1 MKPVSRICMIL
12 PKGTVAI
19 KCPED
24 SKTLPRI
31 IAPPGVTLL
40 IIPSDQNNSNLVINN
55 IRIDSILPQSS
66 ENKKLLPKRASNKI
80 LPIEKQNN
88 SSTCSVVDGESFS
101 QRILFDH
108 PNRSYIKEIS
118 YQDVNGEHEHIL
130 YKSDHNLLQT
140 KKSTPNSDESST
152 PEQIHIDL
160 RVDSPPPY
168 ESHISDESSV
178 VIKIGSK
185 KLPKD
190 LSKDTEQINTVYCET
205 PFKVDNI
212 SYAQATSHKLN
223 TDSDLAYIPNNND
236 NNNNSRRNGLYLNE
250 DSIEDLSIKYEA
262 DSSFEFSDSTSRLDA
277 TTVNYD
283 GDFSTL
289 NKICNST
296 SYDDNAWCYSSNED
310 QPKDYSSTSALNE
323 SSDKQDCDKI
333 DFLDPFIENSLSQ
346 ILYYPEK
353 ESSYEER
360 RNFAKSL
367 LSSGSETDRKK
378 VMQDTFWIVEDE
390 PLEASI
396 ITKALD
402 DKNNFTKESENTIH
416 RKSKPSRKYVCH
428 ICGKILKGRWS
439 LRAHIHLHM
448 NVKPYECKY
457 CKKRFTQS
465 SVLKNHIRIHTGE
478 TPYKCQTCGKG
489 FKTLSIMRRHTSKH
503 STERPFKC
511 STCPKAFKSKDDLQ
525 SHKKTHKSGPHSC
538 QYCDITFETRRPLST
553 HIQRRHKDQ
562 KHFTCSICSQAYH
575 SESQLKQH
583 INIHTREHKFN
594 CSICGAAYIW
604 RSGLSAHMRTH
615 SFRIPCEICQV
626 KFTSLKKLETH
637 RLRHSE
643 PYSS

>member
-1 MKPVSRICMIL
+1 MKPIL

-24 SKTLPRI
+24 TKTLQRI

-55 IRIDSILPQSS
+55 IRIDSILPQST
-66 ENKKLLPKRASNKI
+66 ENKKLLPKKTSNKI
-80 LPIEKQNN
+80 LPLDKQNN

-118 YQDVNGEHEHIL
+118 YQDINGEHEHIL
-130 YKSDHNLLQT
+130 YKSDSNLLQT
-140 KKSTPNSDESST
+140 KKSTPNSEESST

-190 LSKDTEQINTVYCET
+190 LSKDTEQINTV
-205 PFKVDNI
+205 
-212 SYAQATSHKLN
+212 
-223 TDSDLAYIPNNND
+223 
-236 NNNNSRRNGLYLNE
+236 
-250 DSIEDLSIKYEA
+250 
-262 DSSFEFSDSTSRLDA
+262 DSTSRLDA

-396 ITKALD
+396 ITNALD
-402 DKNNFTKESENTIH
+402 DKNNFAKESENTIH

-428 ICGKILKGRWS
+428 FI
-439 LRAHIHLHM
+439 
-448 NVKPYECKY
+448 
-457 CKKRFTQS
+457 
-465 SVLKNHIRIHTGE
+465 
-478 TPYKCQTCGKG
+478 
-489 FKTLSIMRRHTSKH
+489 
-503 STERPFKC
+503 
-511 STCPKAFKSKDDLQ
+511 
-525 SHKKTHKSGPHSC
+525 
-538 QYCDITFETRRPLST
+538 
-553 HIQRRHKDQ
+553 
-562 KHFTCSICSQAYH
+562 
-575 SESQLKQH
+575 
-583 INIHTREHKFN
+583 
-594 CSICGAAYIW
+594 
-604 RSGLSAHMRTH
+604 
-615 SFRIPCEICQV
+615 
-626 KFTSLKKLETH
+626 
-637 RLRHSE
+637 
-643 PYSS
+643 